1 MNGRQRIEAAFS
13 PAGAPELPVVI
24 CYENVFIRDHW
35 AQLTACP
42 WWYRQSP
49 DLEQQTQWMRDVTA
63 RVPQD
68 WLHLFPFCSAEERA
82 DWPVEERADGV
93 YRIHPVTGTAEKMS
107 PPQISGWEGDAEV
120 ASVRAAKLPATFDE
134 VDAHLA
140 AHFGPEVLEG
150 RQGKEVAR
158 SEKRALAGAPV
169 EMARLLA
176 ERFTAERFIYRP
188 VSAPFW
194 STYEVWGF
202 EGMMELAGR
211 RPELMEHA
219 CERMLTWSVRHVAV
233 YALQGVRGVWIEDCL
248 SSLLSPAAFERLNAT
263 FVRTLVER
271 IRSNRMRSIY
281 YFTGNPAGKLDLILA
296 TGADALA
303 FEESKKGFR
312 VDVAELATW
321 LQGKRVLL
329 GNLDSHGVLER
340 GSEAALREEIARQM
354 RAGRANRSRF
364 IMSLGSPVTPDTPV
378 ERVRLYCELAHELG
392 WK

>member
-42 WWYRQSP
+42 WWYRFSP

-93 YRIHPVTGTAEKMS
+93 HRIHPVTGAAEKIL
-107 PPQISGWEGDAEV
+107 PPRVSGWKDETEV
-120 ASVRAAKLPATFDE
+120 ASVRVQKLPETFDE
-134 VDAHLA
+134 VDAQLA
-140 AHFGPEVLEG
+140 ARFGPGIFDPV
-150 RQGKEVAR
+150 QR
-158 SEKRALAGAPV
+158 SKANQAEKRALAGAPI
-169 EMARLLA
+169 EMASLLA
-176 ERFTAERFIYRP
+176 ERFKDERFIYRP

-202 EGMMELAGR
+202 EGMMEMAAR
-211 RPELMEHA
+211 RPDLMEHA
-219 CERMLTWSVRHVAV
+219 CERMLSLSASHVAD
-233 YALQGVRGVWIEDCL
+233 YAIQGVRGVWIEDCL
-248 SSLLSPAAFERLNAT
+248 SDLLSPAAFERLNAT
-263 FVRTLVER
+263 FVRRLVEV

-303 FEESKKGFR
+303 FEESKKDFR
-312 VDVAELATW
+312 VDVADLAMW
-321 LQGKRVLL
+321 LDGRRVLL

-392 WK
+392 RK